1 MTTEKKKILIVGGGR
16 SGAAAA
22 AFLAARGDRV
32 TLTDR
37 RTELASGAEAERLR
51 ALGVTLAL
59 GAHAER
65 DFLDADEIV
74 VSPGVPLT
82 IEPLR
87 GAVAA
92 GVPIIGELELAA
104 RHLKGRIV
112 AVTGSNGKTTT
123 TTLIGEIL
131 KDAGFA
137 TQVGGNIGTAAI
149 SLADAS
155 RDDGFTVLEC
165 SSFQLETVQAFR
177 PQVGVLLN
185 ITPDHLDRHGS
196 FEAYADAKRQ
206 MFRNHGV
213 DTLAV
218 LNADD
223 PSTPKILETLARR
236 SASTALFSRTRELE
250 EGMFVRAGDIVCRTR
265 NAEKILMN
273 VRELQLRGGHNVE
286 NVLAALCAALACG
299 AAPES
304 ARRTIQNFRGVEH
317 RLEFV
322 AEINGVSFFNDSK
335 ATNVDASIKAL
346 EAFPEN
352 LHAILGG
359 KDKDGD
365 YAPLAPLLSERAKTV
380 LLIGA
385 AAEKIAR
392 ALDGRLRTPAIRSAS
407 LEDAVRDAFRRAVPG
422 DVVLLAPACASFD
435 MFQNFE
441 HRGAVF
447 KSAVA
452 QLHDANQSRSAP
464 GAM

>member
-196 FEAYADAKRQ
+196 FEAYAD
-206 MFRNHGV
+206 
-213 DTLAV
+213 
-218 LNADD
+218 D

-250 EGMFVRAGDIVCRTR
+250 EGMFVRAGDIVCHTR

-392 ALDGRLRTPAIRSAS
+392 ALDGRLRTPAIRCAS

-452 QLHDANQSRSAP
+452 QLHDANQTRPAP